1 MEGACFGEN
10 EGCCGPGS
18 MHHGPGPMGHG
29 QVSMVHGQVSEAR
42 KLKGACSGRG
52 LIWKGLV
59 LGEGFGRGLYEKV
72 EKMNFENWNKDDG
85 RGFWKGTL
93 TKIKM

>member
-1 MEGACFGEN
+1 MMEGACFGEN

-52 LIWKGLV
+52 LIWKGFV
-59 LGEGFGRGLYEKV
+59 LEGGSSK
-72 EKMNFENWNKDDG
+72 K
-85 RGFWKGTL
+85 GFWEGV
-93 TKIKM
+93 IKKWRK